1 MTAGLLTGAA
11 ERPPTA
17 SLTAAPSTA
26 GLLALSPRLVLLA
39 LRDPPDIERIAEA
52 VPHGPDGA
60 LRPPLSWQALPAG
73 DDRVQLLL
81 ARSQP
86 GLEPGAVLRLAS
98 PSGGSCRVALQPE
111 EEVTALLGTAEPAAL
126 LQLLRFVAG
135 KALGIFR
142 AAEDPELAA
151 VCRALAA
158 AIRGAAIPAAPVA
171 RASHDALLWTLPAGL
186 AAGPHIM
193 LGQRRLQRFMLAG
206 ETAILPGLGTEEAW
220 LLPPRGEALIHLP
233 ATGRLPGLALLARSK
248 EPRARA
254 LHCAAQAELARRA
267 ADETPMRRL
276 LRDQQLLLPTAR
288 VRQSAA
294 PGQPFGAGLDLAIP
308 DHAGGL
314 FLRGWLRDPLG
325 LIASLTLCSPFGE
338 QRLPQSALLRFPRP
352 DLVKEF
358 AAAPHGGADARA
370 GFALH
375 LPEGA
380 AHPAAQ
386 WRLRLGLTTG
396 EQVTLTAPPG
406 LLHPQAA
413 REAILSA
420 IAPAHAT
427 AELMARAIA
436 PPVERLHALV
446 MAGRGAPEV
455 IRMGTP
461 VRDPAAAFIVP
472 LYRNLRFLRHQL
484 GAFARDP
491 GLRDVEL
498 IYVLDSPEQRDE
510 VEHMLRGMHRLFRL
524 PLTLVVQPRNYGYG
538 AACNAGAAEAR
549 APVLLLLNSDV
560 VPAARGWLAP
570 MLAALRRQRKLA
582 AVGPKLLFEDGSLQ
596 HAGLYFLRMPGEEE
610 WYNDHYFK
618 GHPRHWPA
626 ADIARR
632 VPGITGAAFC
642 VRRAA
647 WDAAGGIST
656 DYVIGDYE
664 DSDLC
669 LRLRAGGGEIGYVP
683 QTELFHF
690 ERQSIRD
697 HGGYARSLASTYN
710 RGLHH
715 RRWAKDIATLMTRPA
730 FRPGAEQ
737 G

>member
-1 MTAGLLTGAA
+1 MTAGLLLGAA
-11 ERPPTA
+11 DRLPAA
-17 SLTAAPSTA
+17 SLAAAAQPMA
-26 GLLALSPRLVLLA
+26 GMLPLSPGLVLLA
-39 LRDPPDIERIAEA
+39 LPEAPGLARPAEA
-52 VPHGPDGA
+52 ALHGPAGA
-60 LRPPLSWQALPAG
+60 LRPPLSWQSLTIG
-73 DDRVQLLL
+73 EERLHLLL
-81 ARSQP
+81 ARAQP
-86 GLEPGAVLRLAS
+86 GLTPGAELTFLSPDRGHHAVGLRGAADA
-98 PSGGSCRVALQPE
+98 V
-111 EEVTALLGTAEPAAL
+111 ALLGTAEPGPL
-126 LQLLRFVAG
+126 LQLLRFIAG

-142 AAEDPELAA
+142 AGEDP
-151 VCRALAA
+151 VLAA
-158 AIRGAAIPAAPVA
+158 ACRKLAAAARTAARPAEPAAQCGPE
-171 RASHDALLWTLPAGL
+171 ALLWSLPPGL
-186 AAGPHIM
+186 AAGPHLL
-193 LGQRRLQRFMLAG
+193 LGPRSLRRVALAA
-206 ETAILPGLGTEEAW
+206 ETAILPETGASEAW
-220 LLPPRGEALIHLP
+220 LVPPQSEGLVLLP
-233 ATGRLPGLALLARSK
+233 AVRARLPGLVQLARGK
-248 EPRARA
+248 DARARA
-254 LHCAAQAELARRA
+254 LHAAAQAELLRRA
-267 ADETPMRRL
+267 PAEPAMGRL
-276 LRDQQLLLPTAR
+276 LRDQQLLVPPAR
-288 VRQSAA
+288 IRQHAA
-294 PGQPFGAGLDLAIP
+294 PSEPFGAGLDLAVP

-325 LIASLTLCSPFGE
+325 LIDSLTLCSPYGE
-338 QRLPQSALLRFPRP
+338 QRLPQAALLRFPRP

-375 LPEGA
+375 LPEA
-380 AHPAAQ
+380 APYPAAQ

-427 AELMARAIA
+427 PALMAQAIA

-455 IRMGTP
+455 IRMGSA

-472 LYRNLRFLRHQL
+472 LYRNLRFLRTQL

-491 GLRDVEL
+491 GLCEVEL

-510 VEHMLRGMHRLFRL
+510 VEHLLRGLHRLHGL
-524 PLTLVVQPRNYGYG
+524 PLILVIQPRNYGYG
-538 AACNAGAAEAR
+538 AACHAGAAEAR

-560 VPAARGWLAP
+560 VPAARGWLKP
-570 MLAALRRQRKLA
+570 MLTALRRQPKLA

-596 HAGLYFLRMPGEEE
+596 HAGLYFLQMPGEAE
-610 WYNDHYFK
+610 WFNDHYFK
-618 GHPRHWPA
+618 GHPRHFPA
-626 ADIARR
+626 AQVARR

-642 VRRAA
+642 VRAEAWRAV
-647 WDAAGGIST
+647 GGIST

-669 LRLRAGGGEIGYVP
+669 LRLRADGGEIGYVP
-683 QTELFHF
+683 AAELFHF

-697 HGGYARSLASTYN
+697 HGGYAKSLAATYN

-715 RRWAKDIATLMTRPA
+715 RRWAPDIAALMARHA
-730 FRPGAEQ
+730 GA
-737 G
+737 GGR